1 MDDDAD
7 ESDYSGFDTSDPDDD
22 ATAPCPACG
31 AEIYDDAERCPECG
45 HYLTREAAPRHD
57 SVGGLRSKP
66 PLWIIVGAILCII
79 IVVLWV
85 VAGI

>member
-1 MDDDAD
+1 MDD
-7 ESDYSGFDTSDPDDD
+7 ESDYAGFDTSGPDED

-45 HYLTREAAPRHD
+45 HYQTREETP
-57 SVGGLRSKP
+57 RSKV

-85 VAGI
+85 VGGM